1 MQQLNMMATIYGC
14 ATLTIIALTGNSA
27 DAGLAGVSVPRP
39 SQLKQ
44 TIDGYRFF
52 TIPQDI
58 LVERATA
65 TWSTQA
71 WTLQEEVLSMRV
83 LQFTES
89 QVDFSC
95 LMGSVWEGTDPD
107 TGFKGGWTQHS
118 AQPLMRLITRP
129 ELVSTR
135 SCLSQLF

>member
-39 SQLKQ
+39 SQLKE

-107 TGFKGGWTQHS
+107 TGFKGGWTQRS

>member
-39 SQLKQ
+39 TQLKE

-52 TIPQDI
+52 TILQEI

-65 TWSTQA
+65 TWSTRA

-135 SCLSQLF
+135 SCLIQLF

>member
-39 SQLKQ
+39 SQLKE

>member
-39 SQLKQ
+39 TQLKE

-52 TIPQDI
+52 TIPQEI

-65 TWSTQA
+65 TWSTRA

-95 LMGSVWEGTDPD
+95 LMGSVWEGTDLD

-135 SCLSQLF
+135 SCLIQLF